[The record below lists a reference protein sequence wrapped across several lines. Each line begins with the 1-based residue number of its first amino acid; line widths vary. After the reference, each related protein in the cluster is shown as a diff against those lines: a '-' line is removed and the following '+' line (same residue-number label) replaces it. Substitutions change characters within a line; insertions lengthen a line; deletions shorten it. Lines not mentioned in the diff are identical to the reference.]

1 MNRGTLPHAGE
12 LFTDRES
19 ESDAFK
25 AALSAFR
32 RYIDGESEAGKDS
45 HNVLTFYGMG
55 GIGKTAMSERLEAW
69 VNRDLPLASGWGPPP
84 STKVDATIRI
94 DLHGSAGQMD
104 ILAALLALRAGAD
117 KLKPRWPVFDLAF
130 TAYWSAV
137 RPGEPL
143 PDYRGSPRLNDS
155 VAKTAGSL
163 LGDLGSIAADVT
175 VPGAGAAA
183 GLGVLGVRK
192 LIGELR
198 RRRDLQLAIDT
209 SPDFEIFLMR
219 CADEPSPTDPRHDL
233 ACELAGALSWEL
245 SRSPR
250 CPLLTA
256 FVDTIERLKMDPRR
270 VSEAHLNRMI
280 YFMPNVLF
288 VLTGRD
294 MLDWHEE
301 TRFDLTYKGKERWPG
316 LVPGV
321 QDEPRQHRVGNL
333 SRSDTKDVI
342 RRGRQ
347 LLQLSMSDEI
357 VDELAKAS
365 AGLPQYLE
373 LALEVAI
380 SIKDAG
386 GGRQL
391 EVADVTGSLDSLV
404 MRVLDDIPADEQR
417 AIRAACLFRI
427 FDIGLVAAAAN
438 VDHGCVERAVLRPM
452 IVRHDGE
459 RFPYR
464 MHDAVRDAIRET
476 GYRAAG
482 GWSERDWQLAAGR
495 AAVAARGR
503 HNAAKHDKDNR
514 GVLKDT
520 RGVLDAIGIAIGLV
534 CDQETALEPS
544 SSDDSSSDDDSS
556 GDFISDDDSSSGDYA
571 DWLSSAIAYSPSIQG
586 LRSRIPGSS
595 KTAYGQHVLDFI
607 TAKSIET
614 PFEERLQLLRQ
625 VFDSDHPLRIL
636 AGRHL
641 GYALRSSAGRWDDA
655 LAVFDELIRL
665 SPSEVNVRQREVNIR
680 QRPITL
686 SLARRFVEARDAA
699 EGTKAIG
706 LINRVAEYAHGKP
719 ERYFDEVNKIM
730 DKHRETQHEREY
742 LEEWGELI
750 ERRAFFH
757 GDLQTSEIDELR
769 EVAEL
774 SGHTVATRSA
784 LLATV
789 LHHEAEPT
797 ELSVALERLRMLD
810 QASDA
815 VGAIGFRYAQAEFCD
830 AILAADHARLEDLKA
845 DLLQHQVRSRSWI
858 PVECF
863 LQSVGLPLPPV
874 PTQWLEP
881 YDAVAQRWTAHLH
894 QYIDRHTIRRIVTP

>member
-1 MNRGTLPHAGE
+1 MRVPPPGRGMNRGTLPRAGD

-32 RYIDGESEAGKDS
+32 RYINSESEAGDDR

-55 GIGKTAMSERLEAW
+55 GIGKTALSERLEAW
-69 VNRDLPLASGWGPPP
+69 VNRDLPLDSGWGPPP

-117 KLKPRWPVFDLAF
+117 KLRPRWPVFDLAF

-137 RPGEPL
+137 RPGEPI
-143 PDYRGSPRLNDS
+143 PNYRGGPRLNDS
-155 VAKTAGSL
+155 VAETAGSL
-163 LGDLGSIAADVT
+163 LGDLGLTAADVT
-175 VPGAGAAA
+175 APGAGAAA

-198 RRRDLQLAIDT
+198 RRRDLQLAIDA

-219 CADEPSPTDPRHDL
+219 CAYEPSPTDPRHDL
-233 ACELAGALSWEL
+233 ACELAGTLSWEL
-245 SRSPR
+245 SQTPS
-250 CPLLTA
+250 CPLLTV

-280 YFMPNVLF
+280 HFMPNVLF

-294 MLDWHEE
+294 MLDWYKE
-301 TRFDLTYKGKERWPG
+301 TWVALRYRGGRTWPG
-316 LVPGV
+316 LVPGA

-333 SRSDTKDVI
+333 SRRDTKDVI

-380 SIKDAG
+380 SIRDAG

-427 FDIGLVAAAAN
+427 FDTGLVAAAAG

-495 AAVAARGR
+495 AAMAVRGL
-503 HNAAKHDKDNR
+503 HDAAKHDKHN
-514 GVLKDT
+514 
-520 RGVLDAIGIAIGLV
+520 RGVLDAIGIAIRLV

-544 SSDDSSSDDDSS
+544 SSDDDSSSD
-556 GDFISDDDSSSGDYA
+556 DYA

-586 LRSRIPGSS
+586 LRARIPGSS

-625 VFDSDHPLRIL
+625 IFDSDHPLRIL

-641 GYALRSSAGRWDDA
+641 GYALRSSASRWDDA

-665 SPSEVNVRQREVNIR
+665 SPSEVNARQRKVNLR

-686 SLARRFVEARDAA
+686 SLARRFAEARYAA
-699 EGTKAIG
+699 EGTDAIG
-706 LINRVAEYAHGKP
+706 LINRVAEYAHGRP
-719 ERYFDEVNKIM
+719 RRYFDEVGKIM
-730 DKHRETQHEREY
+730 DNFRTEREY
-742 LEEWGELI
+742 LEEQGELLA
-750 ERRAFFH
+750 RRALFH
-757 GDLQTSEIDELR
+757 GDVQAREIDELR
-769 EVAEL
+769 EAAEI

-784 LLATV
+784 LLTTV
-789 LHHEAEPT
+789 LHHQAEPA
-797 ELSVALERLRMLD
+797 ELSVALERLRILD

-815 VGAIGFRYAQAEFCD
+815 AGAIGFRYALAEFCD
-830 AILAADHARLEDLKA
+830 ARLAPDLDRLKGLRAE
-845 DLLQHQVRSRSWI
+845 LLQHQVRSRSWI

-863 LQSVGLPLPPV
+863 FQSVGLPLSPV
-874 PTQWLEP
+874 PTEWLEP
-881 YDAVAQRWTAHLH
+881 YDAVARRWTAHLK
-894 QYIDRHTIRRIVTP
+894 QYVDRHTARRIVEP